1 MGPIE
6 FIYDCEGFDRDKG
19 NLDKNWIKHRV
30 SPLECERA
38 FFNLPF
44 LVFHDE
50 AHSKVEKRHYA
61 LGRTDRKRYLLLVF
75 VIRKNRVR
83 IISARDMNR
92 REREAYKTHEKEDTA
107 L

>member
-1 MGPIE
+1 ME
-6 FIYDCEGFDRDKG
+6 FVYDCDGFDWDGG

-30 SPLECERA
+30 SPLECERV

-50 AHSKVEKRHYA
+50 THSKTEKRYYA
-61 LGRTDRKRYLLLVF
+61 LGRTDGKRYLQLVF
-75 VIRKNRVR
+75 VVRKNRVR

-92 REREAYKTHEKEDTA
+92 REREAYKTYEKKDTA
-107 L
+107 I

>member
-1 MGPIE
+1 MAFIE
-6 FIYDCEGFDRDKG
+6 FVYDCDVFDWDKG
-19 NLDKNWIKHRV
+19 NLNKNWVKHRV
-30 SPLECERA
+30 SPFECERA

-44 LVFHDE
+44 LVFHDD
-50 AHSKVEKRHYA
+50 AHSEIEKRYYA
-61 LGRTDRKRYLLLVF
+61 LGRTERKRYLQLVF

-92 REREAYKTHEKEDTA
+92 KEKEAYKAYEKKDTA